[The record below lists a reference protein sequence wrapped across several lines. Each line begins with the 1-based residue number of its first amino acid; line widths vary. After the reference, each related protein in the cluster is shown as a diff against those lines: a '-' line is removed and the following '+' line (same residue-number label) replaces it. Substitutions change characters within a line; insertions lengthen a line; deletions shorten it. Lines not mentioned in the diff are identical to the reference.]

1 MGGVATPREDLR
13 KATLLLIESASSLGM
28 AVSEVREAVL
38 VLQHIVAGN
47 APSADAARLVT
58 ESLRDALLALG
69 SAWDGLEAA
78 NKALGATDE

>member
-1 MGGVATPREDLR
+1 MGEATIPREDLR

-38 VLQHIVAGN
+38 VLQHVVTGN
-47 APSADAARLVT
+47 APSPDPDRLVT
-58 ESLRDALLALG
+58 ESLRDALVALG